1 MKPSF
6 RFLQSLA
13 ALFLLSASL
22 TLSAADYTQYVNPFV
37 GTGDHGHTF
46 PGPVVPHGMIQPS
59 PDTRIYGWDACSG
72 YHYSDSTIN
81 GFSHTH
87 LSGTGCGDYGD
98 VLLMPTVGRQ
108 RIEPAA
114 PDAQTLP
121 YASRFSHDKE
131 TASPGYYSVMLD
143 TYGVKAELTST
154 ARAAIHRY
162 TFPKSK
168 DAGFI
173 LDLDYSLQGQYTRSM
188 TLEIVNDTTI
198 RGHKNTNSWAW
209 RHDVYFEAV
218 FSKPFRATVLTDT
231 ITDGKHRRPVKK
243 ALLKFATRENEQVL
257 VKVAISAVDN
267 EGARRN
273 LSEIPGWD
281 FDRVRNE
288 AREAWNA
295 YLSKIEVATADRSQM
310 ETFYSALYHTAI
322 APNLFTDIDGR
333 YRALDRSIRTA
344 DPDTPMYTVYSL
356 WDTFRALHPLFTI
369 IQPDRNAV
377 FIRNLLTQYE
387 QGGILPMWELAGN
400 YTGTMIGYHAVPV
413 IVDAYAKGCRDF
425 DARLAL
431 KAALRSAE
439 YDTISPVATTRYLV
453 QNALMTPSKY
463 YKNTLGYIPYDKERE
478 SVAKGLE
485 YAYND
490 WCISLLAKEL
500 GDTATSRRY
509 GDLSQAYRHY
519 FDPSVRF
526 MRGKDSQGNWNPAF
540 SPTLSSHRSDEYC
553 EGTAWQWSWFVP
565 HDPDGLID
573 LMGGREAFAEKLD
586 SLFAV
591 NDKMEGD
598 RLSPD
603 ISGLIGQYAHGNE
616 PSHHIIFLYNH
627 IGRSWKTQEL
637 VDSVLQSLYHNRPE
651 GLSGN
656 EDCGQ
661 MSAWYVLNAMGFYQP
676 CPGDPTYTIGR
687 PLFDSVTIH
696 LPNGRDLH
704 IIAENNSRRNK
715 YILSATLNDRRLERP
730 YFTHEQLMQ
739 GGTLRFVMHHQPS
752 EWNGYLRAGVIPAPT
767 QTTVGNGQFVLTA
780 GTPLLSNLKGR
791 EKERLDAYLQT
802 LPQPFAAGCKKL
814 KKNHETGAIVL
825 RKDEKAGFPAEGYR
839 LTVGND
845 GATIEAGDDAGLFY
859 GLQTLLQYAEESDTL
874 PALTINDSPRF
885 AYRGFMMDVSRH
897 FRTKEFIKKQMDAMA
912 QFKLNR
918 LHLHLTDAAGWRLEI
933 KRYPRLTDFAAW
945 RTAADW
951 REWWKDGDKKYCE
964 ASAPGAYGGYYTAD
978 DIRELLSYAEERHIT
993 IIPEIEMPGHSEE
1006 VLAAYPELS
1015 CSGKPYDGSD
1025 FCVGNE
1031 ETFRFLENV
1040 LTEVMELFPSEYIH
1054 IGGDEAGKRAWK
1066 TCPKCQQRMAE
1077 EGLANVDE
1085 LQSYLVHRIERFL
1098 NDHGRQLIGWDEIM
1112 QGELAPNATVMSWR
1126 GEEGG
1131 LRAAQSEHKAI
1142 MTPGK
1147 YCYFDG
1153 FQDAPHSQK
1162 EAIGGYLP
1170 LSKVY
1175 SYNPVPASFTKEQAG
1190 FIYGVQAN
1198 LWAEYIPT
1206 DEQYEF
1212 MTYPRLL
1219 ALAEVAWSRPE
1230 NKSYERFYPLAL
1242 KANRRLTEAGY
1253 HTFDLNG
1260 EIGPRSESLRN
1271 VVHLGLGK
1279 PVIYNAPYSK
1289 SYIAQGDRTLTDG
1302 KRGDWT
1308 YNDGAWQGF
1317 IGRDRL
1323 DVTVDLEQP
1332 TEIHS
1337 VTADFIQVV
1346 NPDVFIPEEVIISVS
1361 DDDRNF
1367 REVARMSHTVDKSAI
1382 TDFKQFT
1389 WNGKEQARYV
1399 RYQARAGKTHGGWVF
1414 TDEIIIR

>member
-1 MKPSF
+1 
-6 RFLQSLA
+6 
-13 ALFLLSASL
+13 
-22 TLSAADYTQYVNPFV
+22 
-37 GTGDHGHTF
+37 
-46 PGPVVPHGMIQPS
+46 
-59 PDTRIYGWDACSG
+59 
-72 YHYSDSTIN
+72 
-81 GFSHTH
+81 
-87 LSGTGCGDYGD
+87 
-98 VLLMPTVGRQ
+98 
-108 RIEPAA
+108 
-114 PDAQTLP
+114 
-121 YASRFSHDKE
+121 
-131 TASPGYYSVMLD
+131 
-143 TYGVKAELTST
+143 
-154 ARAAIHRY
+154 
-162 TFPKSK
+162 
-168 DAGFI
+168 
-173 LDLDYSLQGQYTRSM
+173 
-188 TLEIVNDTTI
+188 
-198 RGHKNTNSWAW
+198 
-209 RHDVYFEAV
+209 
-218 FSKPFRATVLTDT
+218 
-231 ITDGKHRRPVKK
+231 
-243 ALLKFATRENEQVL
+243 
-257 VKVAISAVDN
+257 
-267 EGARRN
+267 
-273 LSEIPGWD
+273 
-281 FDRVRNE
+281 
-288 AREAWNA
+288 
-295 YLSKIEVATADRSQM
+295 
-310 ETFYSALYHTAI
+310 
-322 APNLFTDIDGR
+322 
-333 YRALDRSIRTA
+333 
-344 DPDTPMYTVYSL
+344 
-356 WDTFRALHPLFTI
+356 
-369 IQPDRNAV
+369 
-377 FIRNLLTQYE
+377 
-387 QGGILPMWELAGN
+387 
-400 YTGTMIGYHAVPV
+400 
-413 IVDAYAKGCRDF
+413 
-425 DARLAL
+425 
-431 KAALRSAE
+431 
-439 YDTISPVATTRYLV
+439 
-453 QNALMTPSKY
+453 
-463 YKNTLGYIPYDKERE
+463 
-478 SVAKGLE
+478 
-485 YAYND
+485 
-490 WCISLLAKEL
+490 
-500 GDTATSRRY
+500 
-509 GDLSQAYRHY
+509 
-519 FDPSVRF
+519 
-526 MRGKDSQGNWNPAF
+526 
-540 SPTLSSHRSDEYC
+540 
-553 EGTAWQWSWFVP
+553 
-565 HDPDGLID
+565 
-573 LMGGREAFAEKLD
+573 
-586 SLFAV
+586 
-591 NDKMEGD
+591 
-598 RLSPD
+598 
-603 ISGLIGQYAHGNE
+603 
-616 PSHHIIFLYNH
+616 
-627 IGRSWKTQEL
+627 
-637 VDSVLQSLYHNRPE
+637 
-651 GLSGN
+651 
-656 EDCGQ
+656 

-696 LPNGRDLH
+696 LPNGRDLR

-715 YILSATLNDRRLERP
+715 YILSATLNGRRLEHP

-767 QTTVGNGQFVLTA
+767 QTTVGDGQFVLTA
-780 GTPLLSNLKGR
+780 GTLLLTNLKGR

-814 KKNHETGAIVL
+814 KKSHETGAIVL

-951 REWWKDGDKKYCE
+951 REWWKEGDKKYYE
-964 ASAPGAYGGYYTAD
+964 ASAPGAYGGFYTAD

-1131 LRAAQSEHKAI
+1131 LRAAQSGHKAI

-1153 FQDAPHSQK
+1153 FQDAPQSQK

-1289 SYIAQGDRTLTDG
+1289 SYIAQGDLTLTDG

-1361 DDDRNF
+1361 DDGRNF

-1399 RYQARAGKTHGGWVF
+1399 RYQARSGKTHGGWVF